1 MLSLSQSKS
10 EPRRWTAAMGNK
22 RTKTTRCRYSAS
34 CFTCPLPDCAVHA
47 PLTVNRLP
55 MDFEYEKKKRRRD
68 KRE

>member
-1 MLSLSQSKS
+1 MGAK
-10 EPRRWTAAMGNK
+10 RREN
-22 RTKTTRCRYSAS
+22 RRCRYSAS

-55 MDFEYEKKKRRRD
+55 MDFEYEKKKRRRG